1 MAFKDFF
8 KRNLDNVLVCTTLL
22 LPPIMMGGPFVADAY
37 HSHQYNKDPVRY
49 QKRAIEERIKGLE
62 KRNELLSG
70 YLEPKEPSL
79 LRDTFGVLSF
89 PARMP
94 LMVAENIAE
103 TLAYG
108 REIGPFEEK
117 LITEY
122 ELEELREAYS
132 EIEN

>member
-62 KRNELLSG
+62 KAKDSDNIEDIKAKTLELSNVIQKAG
-70 YLEPKEPSL
+70 AEMYKNAKPEEKPEQKKEKPKEEGG
-79 LRDTFGVLSF
+79 TQEG
-89 PARMP
+89 
-94 LMVAENIAE
+94 E
-103 TLAYG
+103 YK
-108 REIGPFEEK
+108 EK
-117 LITEY
+117 
-122 ELEELREAYS
+122 
-132 EIEN
+132 